1 MSYAFAEF
9 VVFVVLI
16 LFVLF
21 LLFVFM
27 NFLCTSVPA
36 ACGLAIVKEGFA
48 LLLWIILALLV
59 VGFVC
64 FTIAVIWE
72 YKHRTLLKSW

>member
-27 NFLCTSVPA
+27 DFLCASVPV
-36 ACGLAIVKEGFA
+36 ACASSLVREGFA
-48 LLLWIILALLV
+48 LLLWIILALVL

-64 FTIAVIWE
+64 FIIAAIWE
-72 YKHRTLLKSW
+72 HKFKTRV